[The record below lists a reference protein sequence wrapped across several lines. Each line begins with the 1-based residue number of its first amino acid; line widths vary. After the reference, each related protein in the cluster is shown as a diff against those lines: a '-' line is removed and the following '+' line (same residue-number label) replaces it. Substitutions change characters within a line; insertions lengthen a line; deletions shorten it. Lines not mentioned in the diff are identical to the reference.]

1 MTALVCS
8 YLYFHKI
15 VEKQSTFE
23 NMKTL
28 SKWTRATHS
37 NNISGFDLGGRGGFF
52 VLVSN
57 ELRGALPPPPGQE
70 CESGTWNIGNKK
82 KTAVLNP
89 FLSQLSTVGHRCE
102 TVPFQAGFLQW
113 NESSAPPINVF
124 LSRTQAR
131 HTNSTCWADS
141 IFLQWAHNPIGCLPI
156 SCSVLLSP
164 VWPIL
169 RWVIVI
175 SLFCDRDRNVSECC
189 RNQFLYRWYPSAS
202 AKFKGF
208 ESSVHESFS
217 SVHLLPQK
225 VH

>member
-37 NNISGFDLGGRGGFF
+37 NNISGFDLGGGGGFF

-82 KTAVLNP
+82 RILQYWTLSYHNFQQLAIDLRQCLSKQGFYSRMNLQLLLLTPSCPGHKPGILTVHAEQIPFFCSGHTIPLGACLLAV
-89 FLSQLSTVGHRCE
+89 
-102 TVPFQAGFLQW
+102 
-113 NESSAPPINVF
+113 VF
-124 LSRTQAR
+124 
-131 HTNSTCWADS
+131 
-141 IFLQWAHNPIGCLPI
+141 
-156 SCSVLLSP
+156 
-164 VWPIL
+164 
-169 RWVIVI
+169 
-175 SLFCDRDRNVSECC
+175 
-189 RNQFLYRWYPSAS
+189 Y
-202 AKFKGF
+202 
-208 ESSVHESFS
+208 
-217 SVHLLPQK
+217 
-225 VH
+225 

>member
-1 MTALVCS
+1 
-8 YLYFHKI
+8 
-15 VEKQSTFE
+15 
-23 NMKTL
+23 MKTL
-28 SKWTRATHS
+28 SKWTRATHF
-37 NNISGFDLGGRGGFF
+37 NNISSFDLGGRGGGFF

-82 KTAVLNP
+82 KKKNLQYWTLSYHNFQQLAIDLRQCLSKQGFYSRMNLQLLLLTSSCPGHKPGILTVHAEQIP
-89 FLSQLSTVGHRCE
+89 FFC
-102 TVPFQAGFLQW
+102 
-113 NESSAPPINVF
+113 
-124 LSRTQAR
+124 
-131 HTNSTCWADS
+131 
-141 IFLQWAHNPIGCLPI
+141 NPIGCLPI
-156 SCSVLLSP
+156 SRSVLLRP

-202 AKFKGF
+202 AKFTGF